1 MSRHRS
7 MNFATW
13 SGRGLNGL
21 RSRPGVYFVRMDAQS
36 LTSGKE
42 FHSQKTMMMV
52 K

>member
-1 MSRHRS
+1 MPAGDHV
-7 MNFATW
+7 ATW